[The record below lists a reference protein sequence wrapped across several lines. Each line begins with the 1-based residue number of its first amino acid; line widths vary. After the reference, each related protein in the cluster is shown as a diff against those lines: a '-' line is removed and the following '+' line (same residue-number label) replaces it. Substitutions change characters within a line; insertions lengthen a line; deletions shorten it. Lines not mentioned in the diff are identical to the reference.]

1 MEEQKLAE
9 AYRNIKS
16 DTENYVKSFLA
27 IFLSISDLEKL
38 EELYNVFIGSSN
50 DLFSPEILN
59 HLEYLERKKQENS
72 AEIISDLKNFLY
84 QNISIDEL
92 MEYLMYEY
100 PVEFIE
106 KINPSL
112 FCFKLK
118 DNEEKYLFLVRNGV
132 VLDFRNFDIIYN
144 TKISKI
150 FDEDK
155 EIIIVKV
162 FSEQDFLGY
171 LTYSELTEDEEFAIR
186 NGVLDSKKI
195 RSQDRESVVI
205 RKIVKTEFRESL
217 NLFSGISV
225 SNDFN
230 YNMMYELLDKQLESI
245 DNTLIKEFVFKFYRY
260 LFNRCTINEIREI
273 DYFCYSSAEIN
284 IYFKSIASILKNI
297 RLELEKYNESK
308 LSYNITKEKAEQK
321 LLKSI

>member
-16 DTENYVKSFLA
+16 DTESYVKSFLA

-38 EELYNVFIGSSN
+38 EELYNVFIGSSS

-59 HLEYLERKKQENS
+59 HLDYLERKKQENS
-72 AEIISDLKNFLY
+72 AEIISNLRSFLY
-84 QNISIDEL
+84 QNISNDEL
-92 MEYLMYEY
+92 MEHLMSEY

-245 DNTLIKEFVFKFYRY
+245 DNTLIKEFVFKFYQY
-260 LFNRCTINEIREI
+260 LFNRCTINEIKEI
-273 DYFCYSSAEIN
+273 DYFCYSSVEID
-284 IYFKSIASILKNI
+284 IYFKSITLILKNI
-297 RLELEKYNESK
+297 RLELEKYNQNK
-308 LSYNITKEKAEQK
+308 LNYTDVKENAM
-321 LLKSI
+321 LRILTVI

>member
-1 MEEQKLAE
+1 MIEQKLAE

-245 DNTLIKEFVFKFYRY
+245 DNTLIKEFVSKFYKY

-273 DYFCYSSAEIN
+273 DYFCYSSVEID
-284 IYFKSIASILKNI
+284 IYLKSITSILKNI

-308 LSYNITKEKAEQK
+308 LSYKMTKEKSEQK

>member
-16 DTENYVKSFLA
+16 DTESYVKSFLA

-38 EELYNVFIGSSN
+38 EELYNVFIGSSS

-59 HLEYLERKKQENS
+59 HLEYLERKKQENN
-72 AEIISDLKNFLY
+72 AEIISNLRSFLY

-92 MEYLMYEY
+92 MEHLMSEY

-118 DNEEKYLFLVRNGV
+118 DNEEKYSFLVRNGV
-132 VLDFRNFDIIYN
+132 VLVFRNFDVIYN

-150 FDEDK
+150 SDEDK
-155 EIIIVKV
+155 EIIIVRV

-171 LTYSELTEDEEFAIR
+171 LIYSELTEDEEFAIR

-195 RSQDRESVVI
+195 RSQDKENLVI
-205 RKIVKTEFRESL
+205 RKIVKTEFRKSL

-225 SNDFN
+225 SNDFK
-230 YNMMYELLDKQLESI
+230 YNMMYELLDKQLESV
-245 DNTLIKEFVFKFYRY
+245 DTTLIKEFAYKFYKY
-260 LFNRCTINEIREI
+260 LFNRCTINEIKEI
-273 DYFCYSSAEIN
+273 DYFCYSSVEID
-284 IYFKSIASILKNI
+284 IYFKSITSILKNI

-308 LSYNITKEKAEQK
+308 LSYKMTKEKAEQK